1 MLHCPWNIGGHP
13 AMLAKCERELG
24 LHSHCL
30 TLRGDAYG
38 FAADEV
44 LFAGRMSSWR
54 QEWQRLRL
62 LCRAL
67 WNFDVIHFNFGQ
79 SLLEHATAPRLDFTR
94 PWFTPYNALVAYRY
108 YFWMADLPLLR
119 RLNKVVAMT
128 FQGDDARQGDYC
140 RVRFDISPA
149 HEVDHYTAETDAY
162 KRRAIRK
169 VAANADRVYA
179 LNPDL
184 LHVLPPQTRF
194 LPYASVDPAEWRPPA
209 GPANEVPVVLHAP
222 THRGAK
228 GTRHLLEAAEVLR
241 REGVDFELLL
251 VENLR
256 RDEAR
261 RLYERADL
269 VVDQLLTGWYGG
281 FAVEA
286 MCLAKPVVC
295 YIRDG
300 DMAPLPQDLVAE
312 LPIIRATPA
321 TLGQVLRYWLAPAR
335 RERLRELGERSREF
349 AERWHDPK
357 KIAAQTAGDYERLY
371 AERRF
376 RRRRPVPV
384 SDGGW
389 IRCGQK

>member
-1 MLHCPWNIGGHP
+1 L
-13 AMLAKCERELG
+13 
-24 LHSHCL
+24 
-30 TLRGDAYG
+30 
-38 FAADEV
+38 
-44 LFAGRMSSWR
+44 
-54 QEWQRLRL
+54 Q
-62 LCRAL
+62 
-67 WNFDVIHFNFGQ
+67 
-79 SLLEHATAPRLDFTR
+79 
-94 PWFTPYNALVAYRY
+94 
-108 YFWMADLPLLR
+108 
-119 RLNKVVAMT
+119 
-128 FQGDDARQGDYC
+128 
-140 RVRFDISPA
+140 
-149 HEVDHYTAETDAY
+149 
-162 KRRAIRK
+162 
-169 VAANADRVYA
+169 
-179 LNPDL
+179 
-184 LHVLPPQTRF
+184 
-194 LPYASVDPAEWRPPA
+194 
-209 GPANEVPVVLHAP
+209 
-222 THRGAK
+222 
-228 GTRHLLEAAEVLR
+228 AAEVLR
-241 REGVDFELLL
+241 QEGVDFELLL

-376 RRRRPVPV
+376 RRRPIPVT
-384 SDGGW
+384 DAGR
-389 IRCGQK
+389 IRCGQ